1 MRRILQF
8 WATDGAFLYE
18 EKECHIVDSEY
29 VATFGGTG
37 SVTLRNDV
45 LELKFWLDRDR
56 LFMDVRA
63 VSSQSKNSWFSMDI
77 VRQLL
82 TGEVT
87 DKAQMDHGNAE
98 FLKQHFGWIQGCF
111 VESKLPA
118 TESTCRMLEN
128 QRSKRLFG

>member
-8 WATDGAFLYE
+8 LATDGAFLYE

-37 SVTLRNDV
+37 SVILRNDV
-45 LELKFWLDRDR
+45 VELKFWLERDR

-63 VSSQSKNSWFSMDI
+63 VSSQSNNSWFSMDI

-87 DKAQMDHGNAE
+87 DKAKLDPENVE
-98 FLKQHFGWIQGCF
+98 FLKEHFERIQDCF
-111 VESKLPA
+111 TKSKLPA
-118 TESTCRMLEN
+118 TESACRKFEN